1 LKIPANRYA
10 IGGLKWH
17 EKLLFTSTTFSYQP
31 QTRLYLFSDGIV
43 DQPHPAYGRKLGSAR
58 WLELLCENATMP
70 IAEQE
75 QSIINLLQQM
85 LEYSDQRDDIT
96 IIGLELP

>member
-1 LKIPANRYA
+1 
-10 IGGLKWH
+10 
-17 EKLLFTSTTFSYQP
+17 
-31 QTRLYLFSDGIV
+31 
-43 DQPHPAYGRKLGSAR
+43 
-58 WLELLCENATMP
+58 MP

-75 QSIINLLQQM
+75 QSINNLLQQM

>member
-1 LKIPANRYA
+1 MMASWINRIP
-10 IGGLKWH
+10 
-17 EKLLFTSTTFSYQP
+17 LF
-31 QTRLYLFSDGIV
+31 
-43 DQPHPAYGRKLGSAR
+43 GRKLGSAR
-58 WLELLCENATMP
+58 WLELLSENATMP

-75 QSIINLLQQM
+75 QSINNLLQQM